1 MNISFLLIK
10 PENPANVGAT
20 ARAMKTM
27 GHSDLRLIAPCD
39 YLNERGRAL
48 AHASEDL
55 LEAAKIYETYE
66 EATAD
71 MDLVIATTARHR
83 RVKFD
88 YIPSYELMDKIRSKK
103 ELVKNVCFVFGGER
117 DGLATEF
124 LRKADMITTIP
135 TATKFPSLNL
145 SQSVM
150 IFSYLAKS
158 ELAVVQ
164 TDDWRINENELKDS
178 DMSSLKK
185 SVLELIDDLGMKD
198 PTTIKRQATHAI
210 AKLGYDDLYL
220 VHNLRK
226 RIAARIS
233 SLKDLVKE

>member
-1 MNISFLLIK
+1 M
-10 PENPANVGAT
+10 E
-20 ARAMKTM
+20 
-27 GHSDLRLIAPCD
+27 
-39 YLNERGRAL
+39 
-48 AHASEDL
+48 
-55 LEAAKIYETYE
+55 
-66 EATAD
+66 
-71 MDLVIATTARHR
+71 
-83 RVKFD
+83 
-88 YIPSYELMDKIRSKK
+88 KIRSKK

-198 PTTIKRQATHAI
+198 PTTIKRQTTHAI

-233 SLKDLVKE
+233 SLKALVKE